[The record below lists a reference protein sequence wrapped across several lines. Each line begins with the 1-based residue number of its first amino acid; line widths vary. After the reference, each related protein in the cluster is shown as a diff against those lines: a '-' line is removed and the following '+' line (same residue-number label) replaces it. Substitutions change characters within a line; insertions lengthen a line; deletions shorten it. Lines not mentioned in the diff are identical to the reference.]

1 MQNMNDEIDALE
13 KLMNEVMS
21 NPINKGKD
29 ELLKELSAKIEDE
42 LESVNKSLKSVCSI
56 IDDNKSLTEEN
67 KDLIENNY
75 AELSDE
81 ILKVNSAIK
90 EASTVA
96 EQYHIK
102 LDGEVAT
109 RFSNLVDKMQSE
121 NDRLINNV
129 TTAIQSSNFE
139 LIAELSKAT
148 GELGLISASLVDIS
162 EAVKCQTSLI
172 QNNYAT
178 LMENL
183 NTIGSV
189 IRDASANTINQAE
202 KHQRE
207 IEEINNTIPNCVSTA
222 SANLAD
228 GLKAQHGVVLTQLQ
242 QVTIGIKWQILISA
256 INFLGL
262 VGIMLYLI
270 TR

>member
-42 LESVNKSLKSVCSI
+42 LESVNKSLKSVRSI

-81 ILKVNSAIK
+81 ILKVNSTIK
-90 EASTVA
+90 EASTVV
-96 EQYHIK
+96 EQHHIK
-102 LDGEVAT
+102 LEGEVAT
-109 RFSNLVDKMQSE
+109 RFSNLVDKIQSE
-121 NDRLINNV
+121 NDRLINIV
-129 TTAIQSSNFE
+129 TTAIQTNNSE
-139 LIAELSKAT
+139 LIAELSRAT
-148 GELGLISASLVDIS
+148 GELGLISAALVDIS

-189 IRDASANTINQAE
+189 IRDASEITIEQSKE
-202 KHQRE
+202 YRKE
-207 IEEINNTIPNCVSTA
+207 LEVMNNTIPSSVLTA

-228 GLKAQHGVVLTQLQ
+228 RLKTQQDVVLIQLQ
-242 QVTIGIKWQILISA
+242 QVTTGIKWQILISA
-256 INFLGL
+256 INFAGL
-262 VGIMLYLI
+262 MGMMVYFI